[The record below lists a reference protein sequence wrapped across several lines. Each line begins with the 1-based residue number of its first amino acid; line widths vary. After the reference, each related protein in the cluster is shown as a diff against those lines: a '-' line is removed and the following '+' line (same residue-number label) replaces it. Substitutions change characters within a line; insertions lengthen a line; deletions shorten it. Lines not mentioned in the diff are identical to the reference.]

1 MSARRDRWHLLLLGL
16 ILIGVGLGLRGPW
29 PADEP
34 RFALVARD
42 MVESGNWLFPRIGG
56 DLYGDKPPLF
66 FWLIALCY
74 RLSGSLQL
82 AFLLPPLAAA
92 LGVLALVHDLA
103 RRLWNDS
110 SAWLAAL
117 TLLFTLQFV
126 AVMRG
131 AQIDTVLCFLT
142 TLSLYGLLRHLLLGP
157 SWGWYFV
164 GAFAAGLGVI
174 AKGVGF
180 LPLLVLLPYALMRRS
195 WAELPKFA
203 GGWRWF
209 GLAAAG
215 VLLAIALW
223 LVPMLLA
230 VNASGAPELV
240 AYRNEILFRQTVTRY
255 ARAWHHVE
263 PWYFFFVSV
272 IPALWLPWTPLLI
285 GLVPRWRAAW
295 QSRLAKTWLPLSW
308 MLLVLLFFSISTGK
322 RGVYIFPALPA
333 LALSAA
339 PFLPE
344 LYAQRWV
351 RRLALLGGVLLA
363 SICVGA
369 AVAWSMGTPALLRL
383 VQENALQGVTPI
395 WLMAVSAVLVV
406 VLAARYQPLLAWPG
420 ALLCM
425 AVVYA
430 LCLMPQ
436 MDAERSGRAFV
447 GKLERDVPADR
458 SLGLLA
464 YKEQFL
470 LYLHRPATNF
480 GHARS
485 NAGEGEQET
494 YDAARWLNEDGRR
507 TLLVPASRVQPC
519 FAASPGYVLSE
530 SAGQDWSLVTAPAN
544 LACAARGELHRF
556 EYPVAANST
565 R

>member
-1 MSARRDRWHLLLLGL
+1 MDARRDRWHLLLLGL

-42 MVESGNWLFPRIGG
+42 MVDSGNWLFPRIGG

-74 RLSGSLQL
+74 RLCGSLQL

-103 RRLWNDS
+103 RRLWNDAA
-110 SAWLAAL
+110 AWLAAL
-117 TLLFTLQFV
+117 TLLFTLQFI

-164 GAFAAGLGVI
+164 GALAAGLGVI

-180 LPLLVLLPYALMRRS
+180 LPLLVLLPYGLMRGR
-195 WAELPKFA
+195 WPGFPRIA

-209 GLAAAG
+209 ALAAAG
-215 VLLAIALW
+215 VLLPIALW

-230 VNASGAPELV
+230 VHASGAPDLV

-255 ARAWHHVE
+255 TRAWHHVE

-272 IPALWLPWTPLLI
+272 IPALWLPWTPLLF

-295 QSRLAKTWLPLSW
+295 RAREPRTWLPLAW
-308 MLLVLLFFSISTGK
+308 VLLVLLFFAVSTGK

-333 LALSAA
+333 LAIGAA

-351 RRLALLGGVLLA
+351 RICGWIGGALLALA
-363 SICVGA
+363 CVVA
-369 AVAWSMGTPALLRL
+369 AAAWSLGTPALQAL
-383 VQENALQGVTPI
+383 VAENNLQGAAPL
-395 WLMAVSAVLVV
+395 WLLAAIAVLVV
-406 VLAARYQPLLAWPG
+406 AFAARRWPLLAWPG
-420 ALLCM
+420 VLLAM

-430 LCLMPQ
+430 LWLMPR
-436 MDAERSGRAFV
+436 MDAERTGRAFIAR
-447 GKLERDVPADR
+447 LERAVPADR

-470 LYLHRPATNF
+470 LYLARPATNF

-494 YDAARWLNEDGRR
+494 WDAARWLNEDPRR
-507 TLLVPASRVQPC
+507 ILLVPAARLKPC

-530 SAGQDWSLVTAPAN
+530 SAGQDWSLVSAPADA
-544 LACAARGELHRF
+544 ACAARGELHRF
-556 EYPVAANST
+556 QYPVATTAS